1 MVCVV
6 CAWRTKYISLPL
18 EKRQHSISLFDP
30 VIMDSGGG
38 GWMKG
43 IFFLIPIVNSLYIV
57 IFTFIF
63 LFKTKLLWVL
73 KFGQVGEWVTSFSK
87 LQY

>member
-1 MVCVV
+1 
-6 CAWRTKYISLPL
+6 
-18 EKRQHSISLFDP
+18 
-30 VIMDSGGG
+30 MDSGGG

-43 IFFLIPIVNSLYIV
+43 IFFLFFFLLIPIVNSLYIV